1 MEINFSKSFQKSLK
15 TMDKPTKQ
23 RVKNAIEKLPLG
35 DIKKLQGYSGMY
47 RLRIGNYRV
56 IFEMN
61 NDIIYIKDIL
71 PRGQAYN
78 NI

>member
-1 MEINFSKSFQKSLK
+1 MEIKLSKAFQKSFK
-15 TMDKPTKQ
+15 TLDKPTKQ
-23 RVKNAIEKLPLG
+23 RVKNSIEKLPLG
-35 DIKKLQGYSGMY
+35 DIKRLQGYSVMY

>member
-1 MEINFSKSFQKSLK
+1 MEIKLSKSFQKSFK
-15 TMDKPTKQ
+15 TLDKPTKQ
-23 RVKNAIEKLPLG
+23 RVKNSIEKLPLG
-35 DIKKLQGYSGMY
+35 DIKRLQGYSAMY

>member
-1 MEINFSKSFQKSLK
+1 MIVKLSKTFQKSFKAL
-15 TMDKPTKQ
+15 DKPMKQ
-23 RVKNAIEKLPLG
+23 RVRTAIEKLPLG
-35 DIKKLQGYSGMY
+35 DIKKLQGYTAMY

>member
-1 MEINFSKSFQKSLK
+1 MIIKLSKTFQKSFKAL
-15 TMDKPTKQ
+15 DKPIKQ
-23 RVKNAIEKLPLG
+23 RVRTAIEKLPLG
-35 DIKKLQGYSGMY
+35 DIKKLQGYTAMY

-71 PRGQAYN
+71 DREEEHE
-78 NI
+78 